1 MQLIVVVYRKKARRA
16 NRNRNRNIS
25 FARYN
30 KNLLLPG
37 PCLGVEFA
45 RIAMP
50 QDLVRIL
57 GT

>member
-16 NRNRNRNIS
+16 NRNRNIS